1 MEKMKYILWI
11 TFFKTQ
17 MLLTL
22 FFYCRNRLVFKGKI
36 MREIV
41 VVAAKRTAIGSFLG
55 TLKNTSA
62 KNMATTLCRALI
74 KDLNIEHS
82 HIDELILGNVLQ
94 SAQGQNLARQV
105 LLNSGI
111 PLDKTAFVVNM
122 VCGSGLKAIQLGYD
136 SIKLGYSNMILSG
149 GVENMSL
156 SPFLLENVR
165 NGYRMGHQQ
174 TSDSMIKD
182 GLWCAIND
190 YHMGITAENLAKK
203 YNISRQEQD
212 EYALQSQLRAAK
224 AISEGRFKDE
234 ILPLNVYDRKKEIIF
249 SEDEFVR
256 KDCNIESLSKLKPAF
271 DKNGSVTAGNSS
283 GINDAGAM
291 LVLCEKER
299 AKESNLPILA
309 NIKGFASIGVD
320 STIMGIGAAFAA
332 KKVLQQQ
339 KLTINDM
346 DIIEANEA
354 FAAQSLATT
363 KELSADINK
372 VNINGGAIA
381 LGHPIGASGARILIS
396 LIYALR
402 ANKKNL
408 GLATLCIG
416 GGQGIACVVEII

>member
-1 MEKMKYILWI
+1 
-11 TFFKTQ
+11 
-17 MLLTL
+17 
-22 FFYCRNRLVFKGKI
+22 

-62 KNMATTLCRALI
+62 KNMATTLCKALI
-74 KDLNIEHS
+74 KDLNIDHS

-182 GLWCAIND
+182 GLWCAINN

-203 YNISRQEQD
+203 YNISRQ
-212 EYALQSQLRAAK
+212 
-224 AISEGRFKDE
+224 

-299 AKESNLPILA
+299 AKELNLPILA

>member
-1 MEKMKYILWI
+1 
-11 TFFKTQ
+11 
-17 MLLTL
+17 
-22 FFYCRNRLVFKGKI
+22 

-62 KNMATTLCRALI
+62 KDMATTLCKALI

-299 AKESNLPILA
+299 AKELNLPILA
-309 NIKGFASIGVD
+309 NIKGFASVGVD

-363 KELSADINK
+363 KELNADINK

>member
-1 MEKMKYILWI
+1 
-11 TFFKTQ
+11 
-17 MLLTL
+17 
-22 FFYCRNRLVFKGKI
+22 
-36 MREIV
+36 
-41 VVAAKRTAIGSFLG
+41 
-55 TLKNTSA
+55 
-62 KNMATTLCRALI
+62 
-74 KDLNIEHS
+74 
-82 HIDELILGNVLQ
+82 
-94 SAQGQNLARQV
+94 
-105 LLNSGI
+105 
-111 PLDKTAFVVNM
+111 M